1 MKKMLAMLLA
11 VAMIVAC
18 FAGCQSNAPVDTN
31 QPADSQQPT
40 DSNQPTDTTA
50 PEPVQPE
57 SNVGPDGREF
67 ADEQVYRTLYSSEV
81 TTMNYLVSGTT
92 YELVVGANTID
103 SLVENDPYGNIVPCA
118 AESWESEDETVTLI
132 VPAVKKLN
140 DNGELELVSERTTEE
155 ANGQKWTFHLR
166 AGQYWYDADGNQKDP
181 VTANDY
187 VAAARYVCDSAM
199 DCSNSYLM
207 DGWIVNATERLGY
220 TAALLAEPVEQGKEE
235 GKDQDIVIDADGV
248 IWEGKDWDED
258 KGVYTTWVEIPLTNP
273 EDLGVEAADD
283 NTLVYHLVKPRPYFP
298 TALQFGTYW
307 PAPAALLAELG
318 ENYALDNYS
327 MWFNGAY
334 ILSTFKPQEKRIYT
348 KNVNNWDA
356 EHIYI
361 ESIEQT
367 YNAEASTIAPE
378 LFLRGEVD
386 YADIGSDIVADWLS
400 DPEKSQM
407 ISSSRVTGDY
417 SYFFGFNF
425 EPTFDAEYEPE
436 NWVIAV
442 NNENFRKA
450 VFHGIDRDGYLAA
463 KYPGDDPEI
472 HKINTITPKGFS
484 VNNGKDFVMY
494 GGLAKYTETES
505 FNEQLALEYRDKAKT
520 ELEAAGCKFPIK
532 VPVNYNPSSS
542 SWGNATVVL
551 EQQLENLLGADFIDI
566 IIVEYAGGSGFLDA
580 TRRNGNYALQELNW
594 GADFMDPETW
604 ADPFE
609 RENSYNF
616 FCHDTENYRVFQN
629 TKTAETNALIDQYYA
644 LVDEARTKTGDMD
657 ERFEAFAAAESFYID
672 HAIVVPGFIS
682 GGSYCATKLNGF
694 EGQYAMMGQ
703 SSSRYKGQHLYKTA
717 MSQDMFDAQY
727 NEWYASMGN

>member
-40 DSNQPTDTTA
+40 DSNQPTDTTT
-50 PEPVQPE
+50 PEPAQPE

-334 ILSTFKPQEKRIYT
+334 ILSTSKPEEKRIYT

-532 VPVNYNPSSS
+532 VPINYNSSS
-542 SWGNATVVL
+542 GTWGNATVVL

-566 IIVEYAGGSGFLDA
+566 IVVSYSGNSFLKE

-616 FCHDTENYRVFQN
+616 FCHDTDTYNVYRD
-629 TKTAETNALIDQYYA
+629 TKTEETNALIDQYYA

>member
-386 YADIGSDIVADWLS
+386 YADIGSDMVADWLS

-472 HKINTITPKGFS
+472 HKINTVTPKGFS

-505 FNEQLALEYRDKAKT
+505 FNEQLAVEYRDKAKT

-532 VPVNYNPSSS
+532 VPINYNSSS
-542 SWGNATVVL
+542 STWGNATVVL
-551 EQQLENLLGADFIDI
+551 EQQLEDLLGADFIDI
-566 IIVEYAGGSGFLDA
+566 IVVSYSGNSFLKE

-616 FCHDTENYRVFQN
+616 FCHDTDTYNVYRD
-629 TKTAETNALIDQYYA
+629 TKTEETNALIDQYYA

>member
-463 KYPGDDPEI
+463 KFPGDDPEI
-472 HKINTITPKGFS
+472 HKINTVTPKGFS
-484 VNNGKDFVMY
+484 VNNGKDYVMY

-532 VPVNYNPSSS
+532 VPINYNSSS
-542 SWGNATVVL
+542 GTWGNATVVL

-566 IIVEYAGGSGFLDA
+566 IVVSYSGNSFLKE

-616 FCHDTENYRVFQN
+616 FCHDTDTYNVYRD
-629 TKTAETNALIDQYYA
+629 TKTEETNALIDQYYA

>member
-1 MKKMLAMLLA
+1 MKKTLAMLLA
-11 VAMIVAC
+11 VMMIVAC
-18 FAGCQSNAPVDTN
+18 FAGCQGNTPANTD
-31 QPADSQQPT
+31 QPSETETQQPT
-40 DSNQPTDTTA
+40 ESTQPTEA
-50 PEPVQPE
+50 PVEPEPE
-57 SNVGPDGREF
+57 SNIGPDGREF
-67 ADEQVYRTLYSSEV
+67 ADEQVYRSLYSSEV
-81 TTMNYLVSGTT
+81 TTMNYLVSSTT

-103 SLVENDPYGNIVPCA
+103 SLVENDTYGNILPCG
-118 AESWESEDETVTLI
+118 AESWEVSEDGLT
-132 VPAVKKLN
+132 
-140 DNGELELVSERTTEE
+140 
-155 ANGQKWTFHLR
+155 WTFHLR

-199 DCSNSYLM
+199 DSNNSYLM
-207 DGWIVNATERLGY
+207 DGWIVNAEELLNY
-220 TAALLAEPVEQGKEE
+220 TAAQLAEPVEQGTEAGE
-235 GKDQDIVIDADGV
+235 DQDYVIDANG
-248 IWEGKDWDED
+248 IIYEGSDWNKETEKYD
-258 KGVYTTWVEIPLTNP
+258 TWTEVPAVTP
-273 EDLGVEAADD
+273 EDLGVEAVDD
-283 NTLVYHLVKPRPYFP
+283 LTLVYHLVKARPYFL

-307 PAPAALLAELG
+307 PAPASLLAELG
-318 ENYALDNYS
+318 DAYGLDNYS

-334 ILSTFKPQEKRIYT
+334 ILSEFKPQEKRIYT

-361 ESIEQT
+361 ERIEQT
-367 YNAEASTIAPE
+367 CNTEATTLAPE
-378 LFLRGEVD
+378 LFLRGEID

-425 EPTFDAEYEPE
+425 EPKFDAENEPE
-436 NWVIAV
+436 NWSIAV

-463 KYPGDDPEI
+463 KYPGDDPSI
-472 HKINTITPKGFS
+472 HKINTVTPKGFS
-484 VNNGKDFVMY
+484 VNNGKDYVFY
-494 GGLAKYTETES
+494 GGLAKYTEGES
-505 FNEQLALEYRDKAKT
+505 FDPELAVQFRDAAKA

-532 VPVNYNPSSS
+532 VPVNYNTSSTT
-542 SWGNATVVL
+542 WANCTVVL
-551 EQQLENLLGADFIDI
+551 EQQLEELLGADFIDI
-566 IIVEYAGGSGFLDA
+566 IVVPYSGSSFLGE

-609 RENSYNF
+609 RKNNYNF
-616 FCHDTENYRVFQN
+616 FCNETLEQDGINQY
-629 TKTAETNALIDQYYA
+629 TKTEETAALIDQYFE
-644 LVDEARTKTGDMD
+644 LVDAAREETGDMNA
-657 ERFEAFAAAESFYID
+657 RYEAFAAAESFYID

-682 GGSYCATKLNGF
+682 GGSYQATKLNAF

-703 SSSRYKGQHLYKTA
+703 SSSRYKGQHVYKTA

-727 NEWYASMGN
+727 AEWTAAMEG

>member
-40 DSNQPTDTTA
+40 DSNQPTDTTT

-472 HKINTITPKGFS
+472 HKINTVTPKGFS
-484 VNNGKDFVMY
+484 VNNGKDYVMY

-505 FNEQLALEYRDKAKT
+505 FNEQLAVEYRDKAKT

-532 VPVNYNPSSS
+532 VPINYNSSS
-542 SWGNATVVL
+542 STWGNATVVL
-551 EQQLENLLGADFIDI
+551 EQQLEDLLGADFIDI
-566 IIVEYAGGSGFLDA
+566 IVVSYSGNSFLKE

-616 FCHDTENYRVFQN
+616 FCHDTDTYNVYRD
-629 TKTAETNALIDQYYA
+629 TKTEETNALIDQYYA

>member
-1 MKKMLAMLLA
+1 MLLA

-532 VPVNYNPSSS
+532 VPINYNSSS
-542 SWGNATVVL
+542 STWGNATVVL

-566 IIVEYAGGSGFLDA
+566 IVVSYSGNSFLKE

-616 FCHDTENYRVFQN
+616 FCHDTDTYNVYRD
-629 TKTAETNALIDQYYA
+629 TKTEETNALIDQYYA

>member
-1 MKKMLAMLLA
+1 MLLA

-40 DSNQPTDTTA
+40 DSNQPTDTTT
-50 PEPVQPE
+50 PEPAQPE

-472 HKINTITPKGFS
+472 HKINTVTPKGFS

-505 FNEQLALEYRDKAKT
+505 FNEQLAVEYRDKAKT

-532 VPVNYNPSSS
+532 VPINYNSSS
-542 SWGNATVVL
+542 STWGNATVVL
-551 EQQLENLLGADFIDI
+551 EQQLEDLLGADFIDI
-566 IIVEYAGGSGFLDA
+566 IVVSYSGNSFLKE

-616 FCHDTENYRVFQN
+616 FCHDTDTYNVYRD
-629 TKTAETNALIDQYYA
+629 TKTEETNALIDQYYA

>member
-40 DSNQPTDTTA
+40 DSNQPTDTTT
-50 PEPVQPE
+50 PDPVQPE

-463 KYPGDDPEI
+463 KFPGDDPEI
-472 HKINTITPKGFS
+472 HKINTVTPKGFS
-484 VNNGKDFVMY
+484 VNNGKDYVMY

-532 VPVNYNPSSS
+532 VPINYNSSS
-542 SWGNATVVL
+542 GTWGNATVVL
-551 EQQLENLLGADFIDI
+551 EQQLEDLLGADFIDI
-566 IIVEYAGGSGFLDA
+566 IVVSYSGNSFLKE

-616 FCHDTENYRVFQN
+616 FCHDTDTYNVYRD
-629 TKTAETNALIDQYYA
+629 TKTEETNALIDQYYA